1 MATQDRLRLTGVIN
15 NYVNYGAPYLFSY
28 IQVYLHVGR
37 PSVYLPCVR
46 RISMVT
52 DDEHTVF
59 AETIININNEIKL

>member
-1 MATQDRLRLTGVIN
+1 MAPQDRLCLTGIIN
-15 NYVNYGAPYLFSY
+15 NYVNYGVTYLFSY

-59 AETIININNEIKL
+59 AETITNINNVIKL